1 MDNSIESAIPLWI
14 VLISSIAAVLI
25 TLCGRIPNLRESI
38 IFLAAVLKLSL
49 LLSIAPKVLD
59 GNLYSFN
66 VLNLLPNVGLS
77 FQVDGAGLLFALVSV
92 TLWIPVTIYSIG
104 LLRPNDDR
112 AQTRFYACF
121 AIAISS
127 AVGVAFSANLLTLF
141 IFYEVL
147 SLSTYPLVTHN
158 QDDEAIKGGRK
169 YLIYL
174 LTTSVGLA
182 LPAMIIVYQQTG
194 TLDFTPGGVFN
205 DATSTTLM
213 TVLLVMFLYGFAKAG
228 LMPFHAWLPGAMV
241 APAPVSAL
249 LHAVAVVKVGVF
261 SLVRVTTG
269 IFGIERL
276 ANMPSL
282 TTIICILAGT
292 TLIVASLIALT
303 QDNLKARLA
312 YSTVGQLS
320 YIILGVGLAS
330 ESGVAGATLHIPMH
344 AVGKITLFLCAGA
357 IYEACG
363 AKYISQMHGIGRKIP
378 LTMGAFFLGSICVIG
393 LPPTGG
399 FISKWHLLNGTLD
412 SNHQW
417 AFAIFIISSLLNAA
431 YFLPIVYKAFFAPPS
446 DEAKYNK
453 ATEPSMLMVVPIL
466 ITATGCLLVFFFS
479 NTLYEFAAQFC
490 NVYAKSN

>member
-1 MDNSIESAIPLWI
+1 MESQIESAIPLWI
-14 VLISSIAAVLI
+14 VLISTIAAVLI
-25 TLCGRIPNLRESI
+25 TLSGRIPNLRESVI
-38 IFLAAVLKLSL
+38 IFAAGLKLTL
-49 LLSIAPKVLD
+49 LLSLAPDILE
-59 GNLYSFN
+59 GNLYTYTAINF
-66 VLNLLPNVGLS
+66 LPNVGLS
-77 FQVDGAGLLFALVSV
+77 FQIDGAGLLFALVSV

-141 IFYEVL
+141 IFYEIL

-194 TLDFTPGGVFN
+194 TLDFTGGGVFT
-205 DATSTTLM
+205 DATSATML

-261 SLVRVTTG
+261 SIVRVMTG
-269 IFGIERL
+269 IFGVDRL
-276 ANMPSL
+276 ANTPSL
-282 TTIICILAGT
+282 TTIICILAGV

-330 ESGVAGATLHIPMH
+330 KSGVAGAVLHIPMH
-344 AVGKITLFLCAGA
+344 AIGKITLFLCAGA

-378 LTMGAFFLGSICVIG
+378 LTMGAFFLGSLCVIG

-399 FISKWHLLNGTLD
+399 FISKWYLLNGTLD
-412 SNHQW
+412 SSQQW
-417 AFAIFIISSLLNAA
+417 AFAILLVSSLLNAA

-446 DEAKYNK
+446 DNEKFEK
-453 ATEPSMLMVVPIL
+453 AAEPSMLMVVPIL
-466 ITATGCLLVFFFS
+466 VTATGCLLVFFFS
-479 NTLYEFAAQFC
+479 NTLFQFAEQFLD
-490 NVYAKSN
+490 VYAKSN